1 MGPSLEK
8 YGLNRGQSEAV
19 QRYTYEV
26 IYNAWAYFPYR
37 VMYRFGALGGLTPEE
52 IAHVVAYL
60 LDPESDFN
68 TKPAV
73 GSK

>member
-1 MGPSLEK
+1 
-8 YGLNRGQSEAV
+8 
-19 QRYTYEV
+19 
-26 IYNAWAYFPYR
+26 
-37 VMYRFGALGGLTPEE
+37 LGGLTPEE